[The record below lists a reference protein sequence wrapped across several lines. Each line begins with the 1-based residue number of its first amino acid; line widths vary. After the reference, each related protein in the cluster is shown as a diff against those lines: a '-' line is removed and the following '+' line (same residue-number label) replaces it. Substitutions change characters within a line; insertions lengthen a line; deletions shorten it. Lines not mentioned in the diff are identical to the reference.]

1 METRPLEM
9 PRGRLRT
16 VPTAVEVYGSRDQ
29 DSTACVTELA
39 VVHGEHLPIIFL
51 NALLTPLL

>member
-1 METRPLEM
+1 MLDIS
-9 PRGRLRT
+9 RGSCI
-16 VPTAVEVYGSRDQ
+16 EVHGSRTQ